1 MGTESSAVVR
11 ELNPLDRYKRFQIIL
26 SYPSSGFILA
36 QRKFPAPQAALG
48 RLARRVPLQA
58 APDAYV
64 LADGDVQAHPWRAL
78 GSGHP
83 SKQKTEIWRRAIES
97 TSAVSSARSMDG

>member
-1 MGTESSAVVR
+1 
-11 ELNPLDRYKRFQIIL
+11 
-26 SYPSSGFILA
+26 
-36 QRKFPAPQAALG
+36 
-48 RLARRVPLQA
+48 VPLQA
-58 APDAYV
+58 APDAHV
-64 LADGDVQAHPWRAL
+64 LAVGDVQAHPWRAL